1 MELTAV
7 SARIEALKVKI
18 AEKSRSR
25 LFDEARL
32 REQAFC
38 QSPAY
43 DEALKVLAAEDARQG
58 GPDGTQGLRLGDR
71 RVRPLN
77 DGWACD
83 ELVAVGGL
91 AEWRKLFWSRNR
103 ADVERRA
110 SKASSGATRDV
121 DLKV

>member
-1 MELTAV
+1 VNEKEEGNGAV
-7 SARIEALKVKI
+7 CCFRQDRGLKSKI
-18 AEKSRSR
+18 AEKHRSR
-25 LFDEARL
+25 LLDEARL

-43 DEALKVLAAEDARQG
+43 QEALEILAAEDARQG
-58 GPDGTQGLRLGDR
+58 GPDGIPGLRLGQR
-71 RVRPLN
+71 RVRPCN

-91 AEWRKLFWSRNR
+91 AEWRKIFWSRNH

-110 SKASSGATRDV
+110 TER
-121 DLKV
+121 